1 MVITKKYIPRRT
13 FLKGAGA
20 AIALPTL
27 SAMTPAF
34 ADEAK
39 RPIRMAFIQVPNGI
53 MNLKN
58 EWAPKEEGAIGQMT
72 RILEPMASFK
82 DQMLVL
88 SNLDQNQAAGKD
100 FEIAGDHPRACTAW
114 LTGAHAKM
122 TSGADLQGGI
132 SADQIAARQFG
143 KETQLASLE
152 IGLESPEVVGA
163 CEAAYACA
171 YYNTI
176 SWRNDTS
183 PLPMENRPRA
193 LFERLFGDA
202 GSTDPEIRM
211 ALRKEDRSI
220 IDVINASVKK
230 MRLELGGTDRG
241 KIDQYIEAIRDIER
255 RMQLAE
261 KQAGNDLP
269 QVTSPVGSPEVFS
282 DYFKLMTDLLVLA
295 WQTDMT
301 RVITFMMGHEM
312 SGRAYPEV
320 GFGDAHHPCT
330 HHQGDPEKIEK
341 TVKINTFHIKMLS
354 YYLDKL
360 RQTKDG
366 DGGSLLDNSMILY
379 GAALSDANLHLYTDL
394 PLVLTAGRN
403 TGIKGGSHL
412 RFPKRTP
419 MTNLLVTMLDKAGV
433 KGVESLGDSKGR
445 LSLPA

>member
-1 MVITKKYIPRRT
+1 
-13 FLKGAGA
+13 
-20 AIALPTL
+20 
-27 SAMTPAF
+27 
-34 ADEAK
+34 
-39 RPIRMAFIQVPNGI
+39 
-53 MNLKN
+53 
-58 EWAPKEEGAIGQMT
+58 
-72 RILEPMASFK
+72 
-82 DQMLVL
+82 
-88 SNLDQNQAAGKD
+88 
-100 FEIAGDHPRACTAW
+100 
-114 LTGAHAKM
+114 M

-132 SADQIAARQFG
+132 SVDQIAARQFG

-152 IGLESPEVVGA
+152 IGLESPEVIGS

-176 SWRNDTS
+176 SWRNDNS

-193 LFERLFGDA
+193 LFERLFGET
-202 GSTDPEIRM
+202 TDPEVRM

-220 IDVINASVKK
+220 IDTINASIKK
-230 MRLELGGTDRG
+230 MRLQLGGTDRT
-241 KIDQYIEAIRDIER
+241 KIDQYIDAIRDVER

-261 KQAGNDLP
+261 KQSGQDLP
-269 QVTSPVGSPEVFS
+269 QVHSPVGAPEVFS

-312 SGRAYPEV
+312 SGRAYPEI
-320 GFGDAHHPCT
+320 GFPDAHHPCT

-341 TVKINTFHIKMLS
+341 TTKINTFHVKQLA
-354 YYLDKL
+354 YYCDRLAN
-360 RQTKDG
+360 TKDG
-366 DGGSLLDNSMILY
+366 SGGSLLDNSMILY

-394 PLVLTAGRN
+394 PLVLTAGKN
-403 TGIKGGSHL
+403 TGIKGGSHI
-412 RFPKRTP
+412 RYPKRTP